1 MRLANVLPA
10 LLQSSQ
16 QYHSALQHIVTSYVS
31 RTGRVPSAIGRVN
44 AIDANDA
51 INAISAIV
59 AVAAALVEVIR
70 GFRIDRM
77 EPQGAS

>member
-10 LLQSSQ
+10 LQQSSQ
-16 QYHSALQHIVTSYVS
+16 QYHSALRHIVTRYVS
-31 RTGRVPSAIGRVN
+31 KTGRVTCAISRANPSDVN
-44 AIDANDA
+44 DD